1 MRKLGLNFLVLIF
14 AMQIA
19 SIFAQAPERP
29 KPRFT
34 LTISNGGVDSLGRYL
49 LSVTETNISNEVLRE
64 AQCMPLTFEVG
75 IKVTIIYNGVPLE
88 MNETKPAVQY
98 IRKQDKEGKGHCHG
112 KYYLQEAQPGGGPEG
127 AFAGTLDISL
137 LYDMSKP
144 GTYEVTVSKE
154 TFPHDP
160 EKSVTVKSNTLTI
173 VVPEPVAESPQ

>member
-1 MRKLGLNFLVLIF
+1 
-14 AMQIA
+14 
-19 SIFAQAPERP
+19 
-29 KPRFT
+29 
-34 LTISNGGVDSLGRYL
+34 
-49 LSVTETNISNEVLRE
+49 
-64 AQCMPLTFEVG
+64 MPLTFEVG
-75 IKVTIIYNGVPLE
+75 IKVAIIYNGVPLE

-160 EKSVTVKSNTLTI
+160 EKSVTVKSNTITI
-173 VVPEPVAESPQ
+173 LVPEPGATAPQ